1 MPSSSYKLVVRLFL
15 TEGFDLT
22 TRAILDTESGPTLIS
37 RQLLTDDTQLQPLG
51 EWASM
56 FHDVNGGWIP
66 IVGSVC
72 LGVALGGQTSYIS
85 FGVVDHMSVPAIL
98 GASFMDIATKN
109 IATQEQH
116 VELLNGTKVP
126 IRRDVARKGHPI
138 ASVSAVCA
146 CPEGGTAKLRPARK
160 TWVKPGTITHMP
172 VKGIYTGHGFV
183 TGRPLLYHNH
193 GIQVAQGP
201 AITVAGEPMTVQVTH
216 LGATPL
222 RLTTDMTM
230 GFIDPYEGPTYE
242 VPRDK
247 LPKRDETSKEE
258 KDSALPGVDVSSVS
272 DEWSEAL
279 RALLKRHAPLWGGN
293 FGLIRGVEHRIRLKP
308 GAVSV
313 RQHPYKAGSLAWERE
328 KADVERMRSMGVI
341 EPSTGE
347 WASPV
352 VMVPKPDGS
361 VRFCI
366 DYRKLNL
373 MTVRDAYPIPRM
385 DECIDYLGD
394 ARVFFTLD

>member
-1 MPSSSYKLVVRLFL
+1 
-15 TEGFDLT
+15 
-22 TRAILDTESGPTLIS
+22 
-37 RQLLTDDTQLQPLG
+37 
-51 EWASM
+51 
-56 FHDVNGGWIP
+56 
-66 IVGSVC
+66 
-72 LGVALGGQTSYIS
+72 
-85 FGVVDHMSVPAIL
+85 
-98 GASFMDIATKN
+98 
-109 IATQEQH
+109 
-116 VELLNGTKVP
+116 
-126 IRRDVARKGHPI
+126 
-138 ASVSAVCA
+138 
-146 CPEGGTAKLRPARK
+146 
-160 TWVKPGTITHMP
+160 
-172 VKGIYTGHGFV
+172 
-183 TGRPLLYHNH
+183 
-193 GIQVAQGP
+193 
-201 AITVAGEPMTVQVTH
+201 
-216 LGATPL
+216 
-222 RLTTDMTM
+222 MTM

-279 RALLKRHAPLWGGN
+279 RALLKKHAPLWGGN